1 MSVLNAHR
9 EPIGRMVLMN
19 AHHVDAMPMAQ
30 TVIVI
35 LQLVNVLATLNILVG
50 HVHPVPQVIAK
61 QVQCAKLFHI
71 AEMVALEDAVQVDHI
86 VNVLQVIKMLVVV
99 VSAKGQQ
106 HAWASNHPPLQKP
119 ATQFSDCNFFLQCS
133 ILSHCVFSVLKNF
146 SINCFLSP
154 VLFKFYI
161 TNHFVKMSSP
171 LHYYEKETLHLG
183 PSKNAALSYGVI

>member
-86 VNVLQVIKMLVVV
+86 VNVLQVIK
-99 VSAKGQQ
+99 
-106 HAWASNHPPLQKP
+106 
-119 ATQFSDCNFFLQCS
+119 
-133 ILSHCVFSVLKNF
+133 
-146 SINCFLSP
+146 IN
-154 VLFKFYI
+154 
-161 TNHFVKMSSP
+161 
-171 LHYYEKETLHLG
+171 
-183 PSKNAALSYGVI
+183 